1 MMAAME
7 ILAKVGNRQATAQA
21 HEVQAFEGAVR
32 VIDLAFGGNRGFN
45 IGDRTAEAGVT
56 RLVERTADTPEHLA
70 DIGTSRV
77 T

>member
-1 MMAAME
+1 M
-7 ILAKVGNRQATAQA
+7 
-21 HEVQAFEGAVR
+21 
-32 VIDLAFGGNRGFN
+32 IDLAFGGNRGFN